1 MAEYYFC
8 KLEQMQDDTP
18 FLKGVQVFANSQ
30 KKQVYVISCPLT
42 DKKYS
47 YSYHGAYI
55 ILVPKRKIAF
65 VHRDGSLED
74 FQDYIDDV
82 LDDIASLA
90 DKYLFKD
97 IIGRKRHWSNLIE
110 RINQEPNDDNFEQL
124 YSGILFA
131 GTEYHRT
138 LDILISLFIGSI
150 NDAQR
155 VSTVSPTNIL
165 DKVKKKIQLFD
176 SDQTR
181 FIYDDIN
188 TDQKIVRI
196 QGLSGT
202 GKTELL
208 LHKLKD
214 LYVTDPESRIC
225 MTCHNKV
232 LADSLSKR
240 IPRFFDF
247 MKVEK
252 QIEWNHRL
260 WCNNAWGRAG
270 DNNSGAFRF
279 ICDFYD
285 IPFMSLRSAGSFK
298 AACESALER
307 IKEQFDMSETPRYA
321 FTYMFVDESQ
331 DFDESF
337 FQLCELVTEKRV
349 FIAGDIFQSI
359 FETRVAESIRSDYL
373 LSRCYRT
380 DPKTLMF
387 AQGLGMGLFE
397 EKKLWWLEE
406 DMWKMCGYNVN
417 VHANRMIYELS
428 REPIRRF
435 EDVSADFD
443 SLKIIETS
451 KLCNSVLGLITKL
464 KDEFPNIVASDIGII
479 FIDNDNYVYDA
490 APVIGDEIKNRFGWD
505 YNIAHET
512 KEEIQD
518 SVFLS
523 NRNNVKGL
531 EFPFVFCITKK
542 IVRDYNYRNALYTM
556 ISRSF
561 LRTYLIVREG
571 DNNGL
576 TEQIKMG
583 LKNIMSEKKMTVIAP
598 SDKEKLD
605 IRHAFMVASKPK
617 SLRER
622 IETILIEMKIPL
634 SEYDKLMSMVKILGG
649 GAKSDET
656 LKDFIVNAYKAMT
669 E

>member
-8 KLEQMQDDTP
+8 KLEQMQEDTP
-18 FLKGVQVFANSQ
+18 FLNGVKTFANTQ
-30 KKQVYVISCPLT
+30 KKQVYVISAPLT
-42 DKKYS
+42 DKKYR
-47 YSYHGAYI
+47 YNFHGAYI
-55 ILVPKRKIAF
+55 LLVPKKKITF
-65 VHRDGSLED
+65 IYREGSKQE
-74 FQDYIDDV
+74 FENYVEDV
-82 LDDIASLA
+82 LDDIASIS
-90 DKYLFKD
+90 DKYQFKEILGRRRQWNHLVK
-97 IIGRKRHWSNLIE
+97 IINE
-110 RINQEPNDDNFEQL
+110 EPNDDIFEFL
-124 YSGILFA
+124 YSGQLSVRK
-131 GTEYHRT
+131 EDHRS

-155 VSTVSPTNIL
+155 ISSDIPDSIL

-181 FIYDDIN
+181 FIYDDIDPN
-188 TDQKIVRI
+188 QKLVRI

-214 LYVTDPESRIC
+214 LYVTDLESKIC
-225 MTCHNKV
+225 LTCHNKV

-240 IPRFFDF
+240 IPQFFDF

-252 QIEWNHRL
+252 QIEWNSRL

-270 DNNSGAFRF
+270 DCNSGAFRF
-279 ICDFYD
+279 ICDFYN

-298 AACESALER
+298 AACEYALNK
-307 IKEQFDMSETPRYA
+307 INEQFEISGVPQYA

-331 DFDESF
+331 DFDDTF
-337 FQLCELVTEKRV
+337 FQLCEIVTEKRV
-349 FIAGDIFQSI
+349 YIAGDIFQSI
-359 FETRVAESIRSDYL
+359 FETRVAENIKSDYL

-397 EKKLWWLEE
+397 EDKLWWLEE

-417 VHANRMIYELS
+417 VLNNGAIYELS

-435 EDVSADFD
+435 EDVSADFN
-443 SLKIIETS
+443 SLKIIETPRLYKDILNLIS
-451 KLCNSVLGLITKL
+451 KLKE
-464 KDEFPNIVASDIGII
+464 EFSNVEASDIAII

-490 APVIGDEIKNRFGWD
+490 APVIGEELKRRYGWE
-505 YNIAHET
+505 YNIAHES
-512 KEEIQD
+512 KEEKKN

-531 EFPFVFCITKK
+531 EFPFVFCVTKK

-556 ISRSF
+556 VSRSF
-561 LRTYLIVREG
+561 LRTYLVVN
-571 DNNGL
+571 DSDDNGL
-576 TEQIKMG
+576 TEPIKLG
-583 LKNIMSEKKMTVIAP
+583 AQNIMNDKKMSVMVP
-598 SDKEKLD
+598 SDEEKQD
-605 IRHAFMVASKPK
+605 ILHAFKIASKYK

-622 IETILIEMKIPL
+622 IEDIMKELNIPMSKYETFL
-634 SEYDKLMSMVKILGG
+634 SMVEMLGG
-649 GAKSDET
+649 GNKSDEM
-656 LKDFIVNAYKAMT
+656 LKNLIINANNVMN
-669 E
+669 